1 MSTVISKTATA
12 TKTKTAKTS
21 TSIPSVI
28 IPKMPINSGKTTKKV
43 KKADFDI
50 QQFLLDNHSESL
62 VYKIDIP
69 SDSSWHLVLA
79 NSNLANISAMLFLV
93 DSNNVILYIGQTNH
107 IFHYVPSIAQ
117 YHKTMKPA
125 TVYVVA
131 HENASKYVH
140 AVTAYRA
147 KFKPTFNR
155 ETNVRFMFNPVNAVL
170 NVTTTNVTA
179 SDWIKANVNSSYT
192 EFIAKFSQAEMHKLC
207 RLHCVGKYSYKA
219 LKAKLL
225 STK

>member
-1 MSTVISKTATA
+1 MNVLPNTAPA

-21 TSIPSVI
+21 TSNPSVI
-28 IPKMPINSGKTTKKV
+28 IPKMPTKTSKKI
-43 KKADFDI
+43 KKADFNI
-50 QQFLLDNHSESL
+50 LQFLLDNHKEAN
-62 VYKIDIP
+62 VFKIDIP
-69 SDSSWHLVLA
+69 SDTIWKHVLT
-79 NSNLANISAMLFLV
+79 NSNISHLSAMLFLV
-93 DSNNVILYIGQTNH
+93 DSNNVVLYIGQTNH
-107 IFHYVPSIAQ
+107 IYYYVNQLANQ
-117 YHKTMKPA
+117 NRDLDPA

-170 NVTTTNVTA
+170 NVTSTNVTS
-179 SDWIKANVNSSYT
+179 SDWIRANPNATYT
-192 EFIAKFSQAEMHKLC
+192 EFINKFSNGEMRKLC
-207 RLHCVGKYSYKA
+207 RLHCVGKYSYQA

>member
-1 MSTVISKTATA
+1 MLTVTSKTAPA
-12 TKTKTAKTS
+12 TKTNSVKAS
-21 TSIPSVI
+21 SVI
-28 IPKMPINSGKTTKKV
+28 LPKMPINSNKAPKKI
-43 KKADFDI
+43 KKADFNI

-93 DSNNVILYIGQTNH
+93 DSNNVVLYIGQTNH
-107 IFHYVPSIAQ
+107 LFHYVGTIAQ
-117 YHKTMKPA
+117 HHKTMKPA

-155 ETNVRFMFNPVNAVL
+155 DTNVRFMFNPVNTTL
-170 NVTTTNVTA
+170 NVTPTNVSS
-179 SDWIKANVNSSYT
+179 SDWIKSNPNATYSMFVS
-192 EFIAKFSQAEMHKLC
+192 KFSVGEMRKLC

-219 LKAKLL
+219 LRAKLL
-225 STK
+225 TIK

>member
-1 MSTVISKTATA
+1 MMNVLPNTAPA
-12 TKTKTAKTS
+12 TKTKSAKTS
-21 TSIPSVI
+21 TSNPSVI
-28 IPKMPINSGKTTKKV
+28 IPKMPIKSAKKI

-50 QQFLLDNHSESL
+50 LQFLLDNHQESNIF
-62 VYKIDIP
+62 KIDIP
-69 SDSSWHLVLA
+69 ATNSWHLVLT

-93 DSNNVILYIGQTNH
+93 DINNVVLYIGQTNH
-107 IFHYVPSIAQ
+107 LFHYVGTIAQ
-117 YHKTMKPA
+117 YHKAMKPA

-155 ETNVRFMFNPVNAVL
+155 ETNVRFMFNPVNTVL
-170 NVTTTNVTA
+170 NVTSTNVSSA
-179 SDWIKANVNSSYT
+179 EWIKANANSTYT
-192 EFIAKFSQAEMHKLC
+192 EFIARFSQNEMHKLC
-207 RLHCVGKYSYKA
+207 RLHCVGKYSYQA

>member
-12 TKTKTAKTS
+12 TKTKTAKAS
-21 TSIPSVI
+21 TSSPSVI
-28 IPKMPINSGKTTKKV
+28 IPKMPIKSTKKV
-43 KKADFDI
+43 KKTDFDI

-69 SDSSWHLVLA
+69 SDNSWHLVLA

-155 ETNVRFMFNPVNAVL
+155 ETNVRFMFNPITSCNI
-170 NVTTTNVTA
+170 
-179 SDWIKANVNSSYT
+179 SSSY
-192 EFIAKFSQAEMHKLC
+192 I
-207 RLHCVGKYSYKA
+207 
-219 LKAKLL
+219 
-225 STK
+225 

>member
-1 MSTVISKTATA
+1 MPVINSVKKTV
-12 TKTKTAKTS
+12 S
-21 TSIPSVI
+21 TSSVI
-28 IPKMPINSGKTTKKV
+28 LPKMPTKSAKKTKKI
-43 KKADFDI
+43 DFDI
-50 QQFLLDNHSESL
+50 QQFLLDNHKEAN

-69 SDSSWHLVLA
+69 SDTSWHLVLT
-79 NSNLANISAMLFLV
+79 NSNLSHISAMLFLV
-93 DSNNVILYIGQTNH
+93 DSNNVVLYIGQTNH
-107 IFHYVPSIAQ
+107 IYHYVCGLANNFQS
-117 YHKTMKPA
+117 MKPA

-155 ETNVRFMFNPVNAVL
+155 ETNVRFMFNPVNTTL
-170 NVTTTNVTA
+170 NVTNVNTK
-179 SDWIKANVNSSYT
+179 STEWIKANPTATYT
-192 EFIAKFSQAEMHKLC
+192 MFVAKFSQAEMHKLC
-207 RLHCVGKYSYKA
+207 RLHCVGKYSYTA

>member
-1 MSTVISKTATA
+1 MNVLPNTAPA

-21 TSIPSVI
+21 SVI
-28 IPKMPINSGKTTKKV
+28 IPKMPINSGKATKKI
-43 KKADFDI
+43 KKADFNI

-69 SDSSWHLVLA
+69 SDSSWHLVLS

-93 DSNNVILYIGQTNH
+93 DSNNVVLYIGQTNH
-107 IFHYVPSIAQ
+107 IFHYVSTIAQ
-117 YHKTMKPA
+117 HHKAMKPA

-170 NVTTTNVTA
+170 NVTSTNVSA
-179 SDWIKANVNSSYT
+179 SDWIKANPTATYT
-192 EFIAKFSQAEMHKLC
+192 EFINKFSNGEMRKLC
-207 RLHCVGKYSYKA
+207 RLHCVGKYSYQA

>member
-1 MSTVISKTATA
+1 MPVINSVKKTV
-12 TKTKTAKTS
+12 S
-21 TSIPSVI
+21 TSSVI
-28 IPKMPINSGKTTKKV
+28 LPKMPTKSAKKTKKI
-43 KKADFDI
+43 DFNI
-50 QQFLLDNHSESL
+50 QQFLLDNHKESL

-69 SDSSWHLVLA
+69 SDNSWHLVLT

-93 DSNNVILYIGQTNH
+93 DSNNVVLYIGQTNH
-107 IFHYVPSIAQ
+107 IFNYVGAIAR
-117 YHKTMKPA
+117 YHESMKPA

-155 ETNVRFMFNPVNAVL
+155 ETNVRFMFNPVNTTL
-170 NVTTTNVTA
+170 NVTTANTKSTE
-179 SDWIKANVNSSYT
+179 WIKANPNATYT
-192 EFIAKFSQAEMHKLC
+192 MFVSKFSQAEMHRLC
-207 RLHCVGKYSYKA
+207 RLHCVGKYSYTA
-219 LKAKLL
+219 LRAKVL